1 VAEVSAPAGP
11 APSLDEVAA
20 RVIQLSKLHRH
31 AHGTAPAWLDQEM
44 TFSQLR
50 LLVLLREEGPLPM
63 SRLAAALGVTA
74 ATASGAI
81 DRIER
86 RGLAERSHRGDDRR
100 VVECALT
107 AQGEDLVRA
116 MTEAHVD
123 QVKQLLGLFT
133 PAELAEFD
141 RLIAAALERATAR
154 TGQA

>member
-1 VAEVSAPAGP
+1 VAEASSPPG
-11 APSLDEVAA
+11 APSIDEVAA
-20 RVIQLSKLHRH
+20 RVVQLNRLHRH
-31 AHGTAPAWLDQEM
+31 AQGTAPAWLDQEM

-63 SRLAAALGVTA
+63 SRLAAALGVTP

-86 RGLAERSHRGDDRR
+86 RGLAERCHRGDDRR

-107 AQGEDLVRA
+107 GQGEDLVRA

-123 QVKQLLGLFT
+123 QVKQLLALFT
-133 PAELAEFD
+133 PAELADFD
-141 RLIAAALERATAR
+141 RLIAAVIERATAR
-154 TGQA
+154 PTDS